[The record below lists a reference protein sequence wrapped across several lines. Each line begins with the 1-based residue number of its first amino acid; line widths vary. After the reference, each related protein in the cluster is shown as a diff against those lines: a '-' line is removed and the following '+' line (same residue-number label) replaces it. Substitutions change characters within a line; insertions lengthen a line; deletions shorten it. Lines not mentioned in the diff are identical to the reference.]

1 MNNNEYRVGV
11 NRGLPVGMG
20 YFSVSFGF
28 GAMAVSQG
36 VKTLDAVLISA
47 ANLTSAGQFAGLTL
61 IVAAATLW
69 EMVLTQLVINSRYAL
84 MSLALSQRM
93 GEKIGLLPRLL
104 IAFFNTD
111 EIFAL
116 AMAREAPLTVPFLL
130 GLGTLPFIGWTL
142 GTLCGALAGSILPLS
157 IRTALGVML
166 YGMFIAIVV
175 PPAKKN
181 RDIFVAVVLAL
192 IFSSL
197 FSWTPGLKTVSPG
210 LSIVVCTVAAA
221 AICAALGLTG
231 LAGGAAVAGCCAQMI
246 GFAVMSFPE
255 NRWGGLAAQGLGTSM
270 LQMGNIV
277 RNVRIWIPPTLASA
291 VTGPIA
297 TCLFKLQMNG
307 SPVSSGMGTC
317 GFVGQIGVYTGWLN
331 GIASGTKAAITGF
344 DWLGLILISFVLPA
358 VLTWLFAIPL
368 RNWGWIKD
376 GDLKLDL

>member
-36 VKTLDAVLISA
+36 LKTLDAVLISA
-47 ANLTSAGQFAGLTL
+47 TNLTSAGQFAGLTL

-130 GLGTLPFIGWTL
+130 GLG
-142 GTLCGALAGSILPLS
+142 
-157 IRTALGVML
+157 ALGVML

-221 AICAALGLTG
+221 AICAALFPVKEERE
-231 LAGGAAVAGCCAQMI
+231 AA
-246 GFAVMSFPE
+246 
-255 NRWGGLAAQGLGTSM
+255 
-270 LQMGNIV
+270 
-277 RNVRIWIPPTLASA
+277 
-291 VTGPIA
+291 
-297 TCLFKLQMNG
+297 
-307 SPVSSGMGTC
+307 
-317 GFVGQIGVYTGWLN
+317 
-331 GIASGTKAAITGF
+331 
-344 DWLGLILISFVLPA
+344 
-358 VLTWLFAIPL
+358 
-368 RNWGWIKD
+368 
-376 GDLKLDL
+376 